1 MIKTHKHITNTQHA
15 LITTAFYAISFIFF
29 YANNLKELFV
39 ILRHDPNWPW
49 TVLGFYSLAFLFSF
63 FLDETVS
70 RTILTC
76 VNPYA
81 VLLTTVVI
89 GKLLIT
95 NSTFSLIALIAE
107 IAIIPL
113 LCLIIFALQD
123 KGKKRSESADDFLTE
138 ESLGEIFSDMGKAFG
153 RLFKAFFILFAMNI
167 PVGVVIL
174 ITG

>member
-1 MIKTHKHITNTQHA
+1 MIKAHKHITNTQHA
-15 LITTAFYAISFIFF
+15 LITTAFYAIFFIFF
-29 YANNLKELFV
+29 YASNLKDLFV
-39 ILRHDPNWPW
+39 LLRHDPNWPL
-49 TVLGFYSLAFLFSF
+49 TVWGFCFLAFLFSF

-95 NSTFSLIALIAE
+95 NSTFFLIAE
-107 IAIIPL
+107 IAIIP

-138 ESLGEIFSDMGKAFG
+138 SLGKIFSDLGEAFG

>member
-1 MIKTHKHITNTQHA
+1 MIKAHKHITNTQHA
-15 LITTAFYAISFIFF
+15 LITTAFYAISFICF
-29 YANNLKELFV
+29 YATNLEERFV
-39 ILRHDPNWPW
+39 LLRHDPNWPW

-95 NSTFSLIALIAE
+95 NSAFLIAE
-107 IAIIPL
+107 LAIIP

-138 ESLGEIFSDMGKAFG
+138 SLGEIFSDMGTAFA